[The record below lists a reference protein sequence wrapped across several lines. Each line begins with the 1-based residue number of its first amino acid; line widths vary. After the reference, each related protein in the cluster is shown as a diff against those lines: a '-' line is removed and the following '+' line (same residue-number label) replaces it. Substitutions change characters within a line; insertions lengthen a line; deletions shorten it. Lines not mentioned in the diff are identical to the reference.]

1 MIGVR
6 GGTFDPIHT
15 AHLRATQEVAE
26 ALSLSQVRF
35 IPGKLP
41 PHRSQPDATAD
52 QRLAMVALAIASNE
66 RFIADDRELRRE
78 GYSYTVDTLRSLRQE
93 LGENEPLVLI
103 LGLDAFQ
110 GFTSWHEWEAITTL
124 AHLAVTS
131 RPDYTAQPL
140 QAWAQA
146 MQTDNAEELRNS
158 PAGKLFFTDTT
169 ALAISAT
176 DIRHQQQEQRS
187 IRYLLPDAVY
197 DYIQHQNLYRK

>member
-52 QRLAMVALAIASNE
+52 QRLAMVELAIASNE

-93 LGENEPLVLI
+93 LGGREPLVLI

-110 GFTSWHEWEAITTL
+110 GFTRWHEWETITTL

-146 MQTDNAEELRNS
+146 MQTENAEDLRNS

-176 DIRHQQQEQRS
+176 DIRHQQQERRS

>member
-52 QRLAMVALAIASNE
+52 QRLAMVELAIASNE

-78 GYSYTVDTLRSLRQE
+78 GYSYTVDTLRSLRHE
-93 LGENEPLVLI
+93 LGESEPLVLI

-158 PAGKLFFTDTT
+158 PASKLFFTDTT

>member
-26 ALSLSQVRF
+26 ALSLNQVRF

-41 PHRSQPDATAD
+41 PHRSQPVATAE
-52 QRLAMVALAIASNE
+52 QRLAMVKLAIASNQ
-66 RFIADDRELRRE
+66 RFVADDRELRRE

-93 LGENEPLVLI
+93 LGESEPLVLI

-110 GFTSWHEWEAITTL
+110 GFTRWHEWESITTL

-146 MQTDNAEELRNS
+146 MQTENAEDLRNS

-176 DIRHQQQEQRS
+176 DIRHQQQERRS

>member
-26 ALSLSQVRF
+26 ALSLDQVRF
-35 IPGKLP
+35 IPGKQP
-41 PHRSQPDATAD
+41 PHRSQPDASAE
-52 QRLAMVALAIASNE
+52 QRLAMVKLAIASNQ
-66 RFIADDRELRRE
+66 RFVADDRELRRE

-93 LGENEPLVLI
+93 LGESEPLVLI

-110 GFTSWHEWEAITTL
+110 GFTRWHEWESITTL

-146 MQTDNAEELRNS
+146 MQTENAEDLRNS

-176 DIRHQQQEQRS
+176 DIRHQQQERRS

>member
-52 QRLAMVALAIASNE
+52 QRLAMVELAIASNE

-93 LGENEPLVLI
+93 LGESESLVLI

-146 MQTDNAEELRNS
+146 MQTDNAEELHNS

>member
-41 PHRSQPDATAD
+41 PHRPQPDATAD
-52 QRLAMVALAIASNE
+52 QRLAMVELAIASNE

-93 LGENEPLVLI
+93 LGESEPLVLI

-110 GFTSWHEWEAITTL
+110 GFTSWHEWETITTL

>member
-26 ALSLSQVRF
+26 ALSLDQVRF
-35 IPGKLP
+35 IPGKQP
-41 PHRSQPDATAD
+41 PHRSQPDASAE
-52 QRLAMVALAIASNE
+52 QRLAMVKLAIAGNQ
-66 RFIADDRELRRE
+66 RFVADDRELQRE
-78 GYSYTVDTLRSLRQE
+78 GYSYTVDTLHSLRQE
-93 LGENEPLVLI
+93 LGESEPLVLI

-110 GFTSWHEWEAITTL
+110 GFTRWHEWETITTL

>member
-52 QRLAMVALAIASNE
+52 QRLAMVELAIASNE

-78 GYSYTVDTLRSLRQE
+78 GYSYTVDTLRSLREE
-93 LGENEPLVLI
+93 LGEREPLVLI

-110 GFTSWHEWEAITTL
+110 GFTRWHEWETITTL

-146 MQTDNAEELRNS
+146 MQTENAEDLRNS

-176 DIRHQQQEQRS
+176 DIRHQQQERRS

>member
-52 QRLAMVALAIASNE
+52 QRLAMVKLAIASNE
-66 RFIADDRELRRE
+66 RFVADDRELRRE

-93 LGENEPLVLI
+93 LGEREPLVLI

-110 GFTSWHEWEAITTL
+110 GFTRWHEWETITTL

-146 MQTDNAEELRNS
+146 MQTENAENLRNS

-176 DIRHQQQEQRS
+176 DIRHQQQERRS

>member
-41 PHRSQPDATAD
+41 PHRPQPDATAD
-52 QRLAMVALAIASNE
+52 QRLAMVELAIASNE

-93 LGENEPLVLI
+93 LGESEPLVLI

>member
-52 QRLAMVALAIASNE
+52 QRLAMVELAIASNE
-66 RFIADDRELRRE
+66 RFLADDRELRRE

>member
-52 QRLAMVALAIASNE
+52 QRLAMVELAIASNE
-66 RFIADDRELRRE
+66 RFVADDRELRRE
-78 GYSYTVDTLRSLRQE
+78 GYSYTVDTLRSLREE
-93 LGENEPLVLI
+93 LGEREPLVLI

-110 GFTSWHEWEAITTL
+110 GFTRWHEWETITTL

-146 MQTDNAEELRNS
+146 MQTENAEDLRNS

-176 DIRHQQQEQRS
+176 DIRHQQQERRS

>member
-52 QRLAMVALAIASNE
+52 QRLAMVELAIASNE

-93 LGENEPLVLI
+93 LGEREPLVLI

-110 GFTSWHEWEAITTL
+110 GFTRWHEWEAITTL

-146 MQTDNAEELRNS
+146 MQTENAEDLRNS

-176 DIRHQQQEQRS
+176 DIRHQQQERRS